1 MNIKTVLSTKGLVT
15 FTARVDEMPREMH
28 LNVFPQIS
36 LVFIVLSTSSARKET
51 CLHVLTDIFVE
62 EVTSVAIRY

>member
-28 LNVFPQIS
+28 LHVFPQIS
-36 LVFIVLSTSSARKET
+36 LVFIALSTSDARKET
-51 CLHVLTDIFVE
+51 CLLVLTDIFVE
-62 EVTSVAIRY
+62 EVTSVAIGY